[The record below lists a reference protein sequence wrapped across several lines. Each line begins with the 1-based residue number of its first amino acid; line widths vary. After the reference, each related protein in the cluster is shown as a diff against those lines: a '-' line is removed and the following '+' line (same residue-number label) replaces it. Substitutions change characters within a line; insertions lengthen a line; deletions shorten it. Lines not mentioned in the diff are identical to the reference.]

1 MSLRARSNGAGPRG
15 PTSAELGVP
24 VQRTPHRSAAP
35 RGLEML
41 ELELD
46 QNGSPVTIEPR
57 GWFVCIVPGLQK
69 QWWHP
74 FALGVARS
82 AWTDKMLHARLRDSV
97 ASKRETD
104 EGASARLRAR
114 MRYVSGDYQAAATYA
129 QEQMS

>member
-1 MSLRARSNGAGPRG
+1 
-15 PTSAELGVP
+15 
-24 VQRTPHRSAAP
+24 
-35 RGLEML
+35 ML

-74 FALGVARS
+74 FVLGVARS

-104 EGASARLRAR
+104 EGASARLCARLCAR
-114 MRYVSGDYQAAATYA
+114 MRHVSGDYQAAATGGWHDP
-129 QEQMS
+129 QEQVS